1 MHHGGL
7 WRVAFVLL
15 GLVHGVLRC
24 GLPAEVI
31 VRVTTGLAR
40 VAFGALRGPFV
51 RLATDLAAALVP
63 RLLQLGRDLSGD
75 RRQEEGRCAEGCPGS
90 GRPCARTPAKS
101 SKRSAF
107 REKRPCLS
115 FVTTVSDSSS
125 LSPEATAATQFDGDK
140 ITRISMRLD
149 GMDHW
154 SLLAALVTGFSMQL
168 ISSVTLSDFTE
179 SSLLL
184 PQVLFVFFGM
194 VATISAFYATMVFG
208 LCNLYGRTAL
218 GLQKDTGYLR
228 FITNT
233 AVFRENA
240 FVALLTSIASIIAT
254 ISFMLFLK
262 TPFSTA
268 LVSCLGALLAC
279 SKASLHMSSIMS
291 SATKEI
297 YT

>member
-1 MHHGGL
+1 MRAGEAAGRRAARWQRGLLERLGGGAARLCGPRPLGRWRGHGGE
-7 WRVAFVLL
+7 AA
-15 GLVHGVLRC
+15 
-24 GLPAEVI
+24 AEARKRTVSWNDA
-31 VRVTTGLAR
+31 GLAE
-40 VAFGALRGPFV
+40 PSSS
-51 RLATDLAAALVP
+51 D
-63 RLLQLGRDLSGD
+63 SD
-75 RRQEEGRCAEGCPGS
+75 REREGRCAEGCPGS